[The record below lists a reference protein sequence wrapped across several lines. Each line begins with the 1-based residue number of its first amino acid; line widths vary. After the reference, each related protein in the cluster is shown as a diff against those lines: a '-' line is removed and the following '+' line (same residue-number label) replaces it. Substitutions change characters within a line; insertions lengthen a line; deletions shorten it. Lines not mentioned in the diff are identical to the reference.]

1 MYFPKSLTNASVE
14 YWYADNHYYFERTPI
29 QKRLGYNIL
38 NTAEQNMVV
47 ILGGG
52 TGGLVAAVQLKKK
65 LGKLARIIL
74 IDKNPNHVYSPSF
87 LWLMLGKRSAGQI
100 QKPLAKLGRKGIEFV
115 CDEIVRINVE
125 SKIVV
130 TNQRSIS

>member
-1 MYFPKSLTNASVE
+1 MQFLPVCK
-14 YWYADNHYYFERTPI
+14 
-29 QKRLGYNIL
+29 G
-38 NTAEQNMVV
+38 
-47 ILGGG
+47 
-52 TGGLVAAVQLKKK
+52 AVDISKK
-65 LGKLARIIL
+65 LGKLARVIL

-115 CDEIVRINVE
+115 CDEIARINVE

-130 TNQRSIS
+130 TNQRSISSEKPFCENKIILISFFN